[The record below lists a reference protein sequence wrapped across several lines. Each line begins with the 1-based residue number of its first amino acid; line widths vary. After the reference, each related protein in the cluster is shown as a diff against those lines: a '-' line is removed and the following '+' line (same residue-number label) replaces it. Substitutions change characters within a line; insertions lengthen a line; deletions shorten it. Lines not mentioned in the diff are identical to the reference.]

1 MKTLI
6 VLAALLSTSACAVLA
21 PATVAGIGIVT
32 GVALTTNEPKVEEF
46 GDKYLSNGE

>member
-6 VLAALLSTSACAVLA
+6 VLAALLSTTACV

-46 GDKYLSNGE
+46 GDKYLTKGE